1 MRRRSA
7 SSIVASPLLVGAIT
21 VLVVIVAVF
30 LAYQAN
36 SGLPFVPTYDVSAE
50 LAGGQNLVKG
60 GEVRVGGFRVG
71 VVESVRTARTRDRAG
86 RERSIA
92 VIDLKLEKSVA
103 PLARDTRVL
112 VRPRSPLGLKYV
124 ELTPGT
130 SPSKVPAGG
139 TLPLENSGDPVE
151 FDDLFSTFDLKTR
164 EYARR
169 SLYGFGDALAG
180 RGRSLNEAIERF
192 VPFFRHLTP
201 VMRTLSDPR
210 TRLGRLIP
218 ELAALSSQLR
228 PVAAVQARLFGEM
241 ADTFEAIGHDP
252 GALRATIER
261 SPPTLDVAIAS
272 FPPQIVLLTDFADL
286 SRRLRPPA
294 RAFRTYLAP
303 FERALSAGAGVLPT
317 TVPLSDRTGQVFDA
331 LDRLAQEPSTLLALQ
346 DLHNAVRV
354 TGPLVAYIAPYQT
367 VCSYANSW
375 FAGLAGDVSEETDT
389 GTAQRALLK
398 QDNDSQDSRLTNYPV
413 PITAGIPKD
422 QDPKTATTGGPQPAP
437 LVALHAQPYGPAI
450 DAQGN
455 ADCQAG
461 QYGYL
466 DELAHGA
473 RDYGP
478 DVRHVVL
485 DPDTPGLAG
494 PTFNGVKRLKDVP

>member
-1 MRRRSA
+1 
-7 SSIVASPLLVGAIT
+7 
-21 VLVVIVAVF
+21 
-30 LAYQAN
+30 
-36 SGLPFVPTYDVSAE
+36 
-50 LAGGQNLVKG
+50 
-60 GEVRVGGFRVG
+60 
-71 VVESVRTARTRDRAG
+71 
-86 RERSIA
+86 
-92 VIDLKLEKSVA
+92 
-103 PLARDTRVL
+103 
-112 VRPRSPLGLKYV
+112 
-124 ELTPGT
+124 
-130 SPSKVPAGG
+130 
-139 TLPLENSGDPVE
+139 
-151 FDDLFSTFDLKTR
+151 
-164 EYARR
+164 
-169 SLYGFGDALAG
+169 
-180 RGRSLNEAIERF
+180 
-192 VPFFRHLTP
+192 
-201 VMRTLSDPR
+201 
-210 TRLGRLIP
+210 
-218 ELAALSSQLR
+218 
-228 PVAAVQARLFGEM
+228 
-241 ADTFEAIGHDP
+241 
-252 GALRATIER
+252 
-261 SPPTLDVAIAS
+261 VAIAS